1 MNENQD
7 IQNLQDQLRN
17 KLINNEKWDTAKHT
31 AAFDCIHDIDTA
43 LDAYLE
49 DYDNSSV
56 GKQYLYA
63 YGALQCLS
71 VLIQSI
77 ETIYQDF
84 QNKEF
89 KKYKEDLFNEVIKY
103 RDAAIGH
110 PVITTNRHAKFP
122 KHSHFI
128 VRQTLS
134 KRGFKLHS
142 MQWLDDTPHLE
153 QNYIALESSIQGVK
167 KRCAEILKELISVEE
182 AATNDGSQ

>member
-1 MNENQD
+1 MDENLD
-7 IQNLQDQLRN
+7 LQNLQDQLRN
-17 KLINNEKWDTAKHT
+17 KLINNKKWDTAKHT

-43 LDAYLE
+43 LNAYLE
-49 DYDNSSV
+49 DYGADNI

-63 YGALQCLS
+63 YGALQCLT

-89 KKYKEDLFNEVIKY
+89 KKYNENLFDKVIKY

-110 PVITTNRHAKFP
+110 PVITESPPARFTD
-122 KHSHFI
+122 HSHFI

-134 KRGFKLHS
+134 KHGFKLHS
-142 MQWLDDTPHLE
+142 MQWLDDTPHLK
-153 QNYIALESSIQGVK
+153 QNYVALEADIQDVK
-167 KRCAEILKELISVEE
+167 KKCAEMLKELIR
-182 AATNDGSQ
+182 A